1 MPAHHRFL
9 LQRFALS
16 PPRPAQAKVVHKD
29 GSALTELEA
38 KVSAELATLQGSQA
52 ALKDALS
59 RLTVT
64 NVREVEAAGR
74 KATILFVPFP
84 QLAGWR
90 KIAKHV
96 VDELEKKLAGSHV
109 LIIANRTMVSAE
121 AWSRSGKT
129 SGVRPRSRS
138 LKAVQEALLDDIC
151 FPSEIV
157 GKRIRVKADGSKV
170 LKVLLNPKD
179 AVALGDKTETFR
191 AVYAKLTNKPVVFE
205 FPAAPHH

>member
-1 MPAHHRFL
+1 M
-9 LQRFALS
+9 
-16 PPRPAQAKVVHKD
+16 HKD
-29 GSALTELEA
+29 GSALNELEA
-38 KVSAELATLQGSQA
+38 KVSAELATLQSTQA

-64 NVREVEAAGR
+64 NVREVEVAAGR

-96 VDELEKKLAGSHV
+96 VDELEKKLSGSHV
-109 LIIANRTMVSAE
+109 LIIANRTMVSDK
-121 AWSRSGKT
+121 AWSRSSKT
-129 SGVRPRSRS
+129 SGVRPRSRT

-157 GKRIRVKADGSKV
+157 GKRIRVKTDGSK
-170 LKVLLNPKD
+170 LLRVLLNPKD
-179 AVALGDKTETFR
+179 AVALGDKTDTFR
-191 AVYAKLTNKPVVFE
+191 AVYTKLTNKPVSFE
-205 FPAAPHH
+205 FPATH